1 MSITEQEIKVV
12 VLVALVAF
20 VLAATFLPDA
30 VLMLCSAISPSTA
43 EIQRLERAATIADFA
58 RRIHLLN
65 LAVFLFLESTWS
77 PLSKLWHLV
86 FTSTP
91 SEAVLFFLCILVI
104 VLLQMIRKDI
114 TTALRSFFSR
124 IGQSLLSEKVSA
136 RDHKH

>member
-1 MSITEQEIKVV
+1 MPITEQEIKVV

-30 VLMLCSAISPSTA
+30 VLMLCSAISPSA
-43 EIQRLERAATIADFA
+43 ELQRLERAATIADFA

-65 LAVFLFLESTWS
+65 IAVFLFLESTWS

-86 FTSTP
+86 FASTP
-91 SEAVLFFLCILVI
+91 SETVLFFLCILVI

-114 TTALRSFFSR
+114 GTALRSFFLR
-124 IGQSLLSEKVSA
+124 IGQSLLNDKVPV
-136 RDHKH
+136 RDRKH